1 LNYRLTKAVDPTYEK
16 LRVDFNTAIENLD
29 KTITAI
35 SASVNAVGEWCQRD
49 RHSLHDLAR
58 RTEVQAANLEET
70 AATLNQITT
79 TVTRSAQGAK
89 EASASASAVRA
100 DAGKSGEVV
109 GDAVAA
115 MGRIR
120 TSRRRFRRSPD

>member
-1 LNYRLTKAVDPTYEK
+1 VGNGASEIA
-16 LRVDFNTAIENLD
+16 TASN
-29 KTITAI
+29 
-35 SASVNAVGEWCQRD
+35 
-49 RHSLHDLAR
+49 DLAR

-120 TSRRRFRRSPD
+120 TSSQAISQITGLIDEIAFQTNLLHSTPGGGGPSG